1 MKFDN
6 AGPRKV
12 YNFDLDGVL
21 AVGGPFWE
29 REPEPNQ
36 GMIEKVRELYQAG
49 NVIIIWTARLW
60 EYAPETVGW
69 LTKHKVPFHGIYM
82 SKGGADVYVDD
93 KAVNLEAW
101 TGPTVRVMANEPN
114 KGFRW
119 TGDEAETTEQ
129 ERIKRIIRE
138 KLGTE
143 VRSKLRA
150 EYAETEKRHEQTLK
164 EVMEIL
170 RPLDKLGIAG
180 LGLARA
186 ELQRRLEE
194 G

>member
-21 AVGGPFWE
+21 AMGGPFWE
-29 REPEPNQ
+29 REPEPNPVL
-36 GMIEKVRELYQAG
+36 IEKVRELYQAG

-82 SKGGADVYVDD
+82 SKGGADVYIDD

-101 TGPTVRVMANEPN
+101 TGPTV
-114 KGFRW
+114 
-119 TGDEAETTEQ
+119 
-129 ERIKRIIRE
+129 
-138 KLGTE
+138 
-143 VRSKLRA
+143 
-150 EYAETEKRHEQTLK
+150 
-164 EVMEIL
+164 
-170 RPLDKLGIAG
+170 IAG
-180 LGLARA
+180 DDKGNCPQCDGKGIMKQPDEFGGWESLAT
-186 ELQRRLEE
+186 
-194 G
+194 